1 MYVVYRMIL
10 VSKINHLQNSWVT
23 TITNLNLIALFVFS
37 TMQVPHRP
45 DQTNLT
51 VSVQPDGTLNQSN
64 KKRWDVGLCECRSIK
79 LTLLSCFCPCCV
91 FGSITQEMDYPWCI
105 CCLSYLIALL
115 LSPII
120 WIHVFLGCSCRR
132 RLRHHYRIKGHIIS
146 DFCAS
151 LLCSSCML
159 YQSAAQIA
167 VERYKKMQPGV
178 PNPYTTG
185 LFRKVGHM
193 IISCYSIPRRI
204 RDEHLNYQSLL
215 NTNNLTPNNT
225 HVSNLQ
231 LGLIKT
237 VDVPY
242 TSQPEQPHIDM
253 QSAQIQSHLTLQAPH
268 YQLMPEAVIPDTQA
282 SDVLLHKIQSSSQ
295 LQQTQNI
302 QNPITQS
309 EPGESQP
316 IMHI

>member
-1 MYVVYRMIL
+1 MQIPSRPGQM
-10 VSKINHLQNSWVT
+10 NSV
-23 TITNLNLIALFVFS
+23 
-37 TMQVPHRP
+37 
-45 DQTNLT
+45 
-51 VSVQPDGTLNQSN
+51 VSVQPDGTMNQSN
-64 KKRWDVGLCECRSIK
+64 KKQWDVGLCECRSIK
-79 LTLLSCFCPCCV
+79 LTILSCFCPCCV

-105 CCLSYLIALL
+105 CCLSYLIALF

-132 RLRHHYRIKGHIIS
+132 RLRHHYRIKGHIVS

-167 VERYKKMQPGV
+167 IERYKKLQPGV
-178 PNPYTTG
+178 QNPYTTG
-185 LFRKVGHM
+185 LFRKIGHM

-204 RDEHLNYQSLL
+204 RDEHLNSQSLL
-215 NTNNLTPNNT
+215 TTNSLTLNNT
-225 HVSNLQ
+225 HMFNPQ
-231 LGLIKT
+231 PGFIKT

-242 TSQPEQPHIDM
+242 TNQPGQAYIG
-253 QSAQIQSHLTLQAPH
+253 IQSTHLQSHSTLQAPH
-268 YQLMPEAVIPDTQA
+268 SQLMPEAVIPTTQ
-282 SDVLLHKIQSSSQ
+282 SSNVLVHKIQSSSQ

-302 QNPITQS
+302 HEDPVTQS
-309 EPGESQP
+309 GPDEPES